1 VDIRSAAGV
10 AATSA
15 GTRWRAG
22 GSWAAPA
29 QPGRRHAGASATS
42 ARDSAGVGT
51 GERVVSGVVVIVVVA
66 GRIIAPI
73 SVKSFSFFG
82 DPRVFLS

>member
-1 VDIRSAAGV
+1 MIRCRRGGNFCGDAVVRWRIVGC
-10 AATSA
+10 TSA
-15 GTRWRAG
+15 
-22 GSWAAPA
+22 PA
-29 QPGRRHAGASATS
+29 RPTACWEASATS

-51 GERVVSGVVVIVVVA
+51 GGRVVSGVVVVVVA

-73 SVKSFSFFG
+73 SVKSISFFG